1 VSLSV
6 RQTVN
11 SQVRIQVTK
20 VVAGPLAGI
29 KLLDQLAQVL
39 AVEPKV
45 VVPPDLFTLSVFNW
59 QRYEPFAV
67 KD

>member
-1 VSLSV
+1 M
-6 RQTVN
+6 
-11 SQVRIQVTK
+11 TK